1 MKLDDKLAIFI
12 CCNNSHMNR
21 YIIIF
26 SFLLLST
33 IGLAQQ
39 KTRFIAPQLPQVNPK
54 EAKAKDWGVL
64 IQNMEAP
71 IPGGNSYREFLL
83 EKKEKISQKYP
94 RHGMPMSSR
103 DITLIDTIGVGMSFM
118 TNIGGHGIPNDNSMA
133 ISNDGILISAFNSA
147 IYIYDT
153 EADTV
158 MAEVSLDFFRDQL
171 GLTAHSYD
179 PKLVYDPDNDRF
191 ILAFLIG
198 RLSTDSK
205 IITCF
210 STTNNPM
217 DPWNVYAVPGNPL
230 NDTSWSDYPAI
241 AITKSDLYITMNLLK
256 ENQPWQ
262 TAFKQTVIW
271 QIEKESG
278 YQGDTALTLDLFHE
292 IKEGGIKIRNM
303 HPVRGGFDIKG
314 PNQYFLSNRNF
325 ADQSDTI
332 YFIEV
337 TDNLASGNAQVN
349 VQLLSAD
356 QDYYLAPS
364 AQQKE
369 FTFQKFQTNDSRV
382 LGGILENNRI
392 EFVQNTLHPS
402 TGNVAV
408 FHGIIEDV
416 NNPSIKSNF
425 IFDDSLEYGYPNI
438 AYAGSETNET
448 KSIIGFNHTSYW
460 HFPGHSAVYSD
471 GSAYSEIKMVKRGEG
486 VVSSQSGYNQRW
498 GDYLGVQ
505 RRYNNPCELWMTGY
519 FGDAG
524 GDNKSWASQLY
535 APGDCFDKVDTLREF
550 VNGNVFPNPTVDFAE
565 IHFNLSA
572 DQNVIIDLVDNYGN
586 LVKRLLQD
594 DLKAGENRLTFSTRL
609 LASGNYF
616 IRIYNGKDRIL
627 TKKIVKR

>member
-1 MKLDDKLAIFI
+1 MRIL
-12 CCNNSHMNR
+12 
-21 YIIIF
+21 IIL
-26 SFLLLST
+26 SLLFAFAYTS
-33 IGLAQQ
+33 AQQ
-39 KTRFIAPQLPQVNPK
+39 KSRFYGVQLPQVKPA
-54 EAKAKDWGVL
+54 EAQTKDWNVL
-64 IQNMEAP
+64 VQNLEAP
-71 IPGGNSYREFLL
+71 TPGGDTYREFLL
-83 EKKEKISQKYP
+83 EKKEAINKKYP
-94 RHGMPMSSR
+94 RHGVPMSSR
-103 DITLIDTIGVGMSFM
+103 EITLTDTVGVGMSFQ
-118 TNIGGHGIPNDNSMA
+118 TNVGGHGIPNDNSMA

-147 IYIYDT
+147 IFIYDT
-153 EADTV
+153 EADTL
-158 MAEVSLDFFRDQL
+158 MAEVSLDFFRDQI

-179 PKLVYDPDNDRF
+179 PKLAYDPDNDRF
-191 ILAFLIG
+191 ILVFLIG

-241 AITKSDLYITMNLLK
+241 AITKSDLYITMNLLI

-271 QIEKESG
+271 QIEKQSG
-278 YQGDTALTLDLFHE
+278 FQGDTALTMDLFHG
-292 IKEGGIKIRNM
+292 ITEGGINIRNM
-303 HPVRGGFDIKG
+303 HPVRGGYDIKG

-337 TDNLASGNAQVN
+337 TDNLASGSAQVN
-349 VQLLSAD
+349 VQLLRAD
-356 QDYYLAPS
+356 QEYYLAPS
-364 AQQKE
+364 ARQQQ
-369 FTFQKFQTNDSRV
+369 FSFQNFQTNDSRV
-382 LGGILENNRI
+382 LGGILENDRI
-392 EFVQNTLHPS
+392 EFVQNTLHPA

-408 FHGIIEDV
+408 YHGIIEDV
-416 NNPSIKSNF
+416 NNPSITSRF

-438 AYAGSETNET
+438 AYAGSEANET

-471 GSAYSEIKMVKRGEG
+471 GNGYSEVKMVKKGAAP
-486 VVSSQSGYNQRW
+486 VSSQSGFNQRW
-498 GDYLGVQ
+498 GDYLGIQ

-524 GDNKSWASQLY
+524 GDNKSWASQLF
-535 APGDCFDKVDTLREF
+535 APGDCFEKADTLAEF
-550 VNGNVFPNPTVDFAE
+550 NNGNVFPNPTIDYAE
-565 IHFNLSA
+565 IHFNLSS
-572 DQNVIIDLVDNYGN
+572 DQNVMIDLVDNYGN
-586 LVKRLLQD
+586 LVKRLLED

-609 LASGNYF
+609 LSSGNYF